1 MVRKSFNISLAALL
15 LLTGS
20 CFSEDVQLTA
30 LQPDWMEIECDLS
43 DQTAQMFLN
52 METRE
57 VVSQNSIHSWDMA
70 FDCREDSFTILLNW
84 ARGMASY
91 NTGLTRLTEY
101 EFDED
106 VDWKFE
112 RIRSGISNSSIGA
125 WGDFGYNKPQSFGIY
140 YLLSLGY
147 NAWGQHMGYILMS
160 IRSFEDNAYHIEF
173 ADPISPKESY
183 IFSIPKKKEAEYTY
197 FSFRNGGQILEIE
210 PKSSDWQLMTTSMVS
225 DERKG
230 PYDLR
235 LGSDHYLNYGILLN
249 PSICSVAIDST
260 LGFDNIRYVDAL
272 NLNYHNNPA
281 GIGNSWYEWNAQ
293 NANYSCRN
301 KHVYVLKLKNGQ
313 FLKLMA
319 QNLQKEGSKYRMK
332 IAVQNL

>member
-1 MVRKSFNISLAALL
+1 MVRIIFYIWLTTTLL
-15 LLTGS
+15 LSSG

-43 DQTAQMFLN
+43 DNTAQLFLN
-52 METRE
+52 METRQ
-57 VVSQNSIHSWDMA
+57 VVSQNSIHTWDMA

-101 EFDED
+101 EFDEE

-112 RIRSGISNSSIGA
+112 QIRSGTSSSSIGA

-147 NAWGQHMGYILMS
+147 DAWGHHMGYILMS

-173 ADPISPKESY
+173 TDPISPKESY
-183 IFSIPKKKEAEYTY
+183 IFSIPKKKGAEYTY
-197 FSFRNGGQILEIE
+197 FSFRNGGKILDIE
-210 PKSSDWQLMTTSMVS
+210 PNSSDWQLMTTSMVS
-225 DERKG
+225 NEKKA

-235 LGSDHYLNYGILLN
+235 LGANHYLNYGILLN

-260 LGFDNIRYVDAL
+260 MGFNNIRYVDAL
-272 NLNYHNNPA
+272 KMSYHKNPA
-281 GIGNSWYEWNAQ
+281 GIGNGWYEWDALK
-293 NANYSCRN
+293 ANYSCTN
-301 KHVYVLKLKNGQ
+301 KLVYVLKLQNGQ
-313 FLKLMA
+313 YLKVMA

-332 IAVQNL
+332 LAVQNL